1 MTYRLLF
8 AFATVL
14 LIQFPGRTSNNE
26 SCDTNWNFQSGDAL
40 CISTVPD
47 TGFPNG
53 IYQIHG
59 NGNVDLP
66 MLGTVKVVPSQK
78 DSFELLIRLAYVHYI
93 KDPNILV
100 HRMIRVSLLG
110 GFIKPGLYWI
120 SPETT
125 LWNAVYM
132 AGGPMHEDGIK
143 KMRWER
149 NGKIVKRK
157 LVHDFESGKTL
168 NEMGFNSG
176 DQISVTSRSKK
187 SPWEVMLQDVIPV
200 LSFVIAI
207 VTSVSIRR

>member
-1 MTYRLLF
+1 MTRRLIF
-8 AFATVL
+8 AFLTL
-14 LIQFPGRTSNNE
+14 WLIQFPSRALNFE
-26 SCDTNWNFQSGDAL
+26 SYDTNWNFQSGDAL
-40 CISTVPD
+40 RITAVPD

-53 IYQIHG
+53 IYQIHR

-66 MLGTVKVVPSQK
+66 MLGIVKVVPSRK
-78 DSFELLIRLAYVHYI
+78 DSFELLIRQGYVQYI
-93 KDPNILV
+93 KDPNIQV

-120 SPETT
+120 SPEAT
-125 LWNAVYM
+125 LWNSIYM
-132 AGGPMHEDGIK
+132 AGGTINEDGIK

-157 LVHDFESGKTL
+157 LISDFESGKTL
-168 NEMGFNSG
+168 DEMGFKSG

-187 SPWEVMLQDVIPV
+187 SSWEIILQDVMPV

-207 VTSVSIRR
+207 VTTVSVRR